1 MSTRIVDNNAI
12 HTYTESE
19 KVAYVNFVNRLVGS
33 DPYLVD
39 NAYVPIDP
47 STDQVFQS
55 LKDGQVLA
63 CVVHHV
69 SPQHIDLNKI
79 MRPKEGKK
87 LNPF

>member
-19 KVAYVNFVNRLVGS
+19 KVAYVNFVNRLVGN

-47 STDQVFQS
+47 STD
-55 LKDGQVLA
+55 
-63 CVVHHV
+63 
-69 SPQHIDLNKI
+69 
-79 MRPKEGKK
+79 
-87 LNPF
+87 